1 MSSDDAESTRRFED
15 IERRLREL
23 EKHSHE
29 PIDLEPAIRDI
40 LKDAAGP
47 KWTG

>member
-1 MSSDDAESTRRFED
+1 MMMDSVELTERFEA

-40 LKDAAGP
+40 LKDAARPEWIG
-47 KWTG
+47 